1 MFSFFFK
8 GKSKDREETKNFL
21 VVDPID
27 ETELPISEALK
38 YYKEDNLSPPE
49 LPELPELPVEP
60 RLYAILPFRYV
71 EQNHPGAV
79 ELLPVGDVG
88 KGDIYLE
95 EMQHLSN
102 NIINNIIMLP
112 KAIKSQLML
121 ERLVICNDIL
131 NHIIYSSPDTAPIKK
146 RERIGH
152 FAASTWQQTR
162 KKYFINKNHQE
173 TDILEKQA
181 ILHPHLE
188 KKKKD
193 FLDVFNL
200 SSIERDLM
208 LLGYRFQHAKATNEK
223 MFEDC
228 AKGLEP
234 DTHESWVKMGMYEG
248 CLINLQDFFMEIL
261 PSIFDNSFLHINEHS
276 GLRQRKRGRCDVF
289 DCMDEYDWFEKGYK
303 PGWDGTFS
311 IILVGAISRLNELA
325 ILDEAGNLLVSGYPP
340 IEEMKRLD
348 SKFTNKRGKRK
359 SAQQMDRRRGGNA
372 DNVDGDTK
380 SILYPSEIIEHLN
393 KNVIGQQQAK
403 VALANAVFTHQ
414 TKITTSEEISL
425 PSSNLLLIGPS
436 GSGKTHLIHELSE
449 LIDVPHVV
457 VDAQNFTGTGWNGKN
472 TSDIFELLLQKAFG
486 CLEKAQKGIVF
497 IDEIDKL
504 ADSGTDSKYQH
515 NTTEVQAN
523 LLKVIESSEVLL
535 SDDMVIS
542 TENILFIFAGAFS
555 GLDEIIKKRLR
566 PINAAKIG
574 FTSPAILKTAAD
586 KSTSLVGV
594 EAEDLI
600 NYGLMPEFVGRM
612 RSVATLEALSDN
624 DMMDVFKTP
633 KSVLNQYK
641 NLFSSYGSKL
651 KFEDDALMKV
661 IEAGS
666 ENKLGVRGME
676 SKIANLLQEHL
687 VNINSKEN
695 KDIVIS
701 KDQVLK

>member
-8 GKSKDREETKNFL
+8 GTAKET
-21 VVDPID
+21 D
-27 ETELPISEALK
+27 ETPGAELPISTQTTESQIA
-38 YYKEDNLSPPE
+38 DLSAPE
-49 LPELPELPVEP
+49 PPVEP
-60 RLYAILPFRYV
+60 RLYAILPFKYV

-146 RERIGH
+146 REGIGH

-303 PGWDGTFS
+303 PGWDGAFS

-340 IEEMKRLD
+340 IEEMERLD
-348 SKFTNKRGKRK
+348 RKFTNKRRKRK
-359 SAQQMDRRRGGNA
+359 SDQQMDRRMGGDAN
-372 DNVDGDTK
+372 NVDGDKDTK

-472 TSDIFELLLQKAFG
+472 TSDIFELLLQKASG

-504 ADSGTDSKYQH
+504 ADSRSDSQYQH

-676 SKIANLLQEHL
+676 SKIANLLQEYL

>member
-1 MFSFFFK
+1 
-8 GKSKDREETKNFL
+8 
-21 VVDPID
+21 
-27 ETELPISEALK
+27 
-38 YYKEDNLSPPE
+38 
-49 LPELPELPVEP
+49 
-60 RLYAILPFRYV
+60 
-71 EQNHPGAV
+71 
-79 ELLPVGDVG
+79 
-88 KGDIYLE
+88 
-95 EMQHLSN
+95 
-102 NIINNIIMLP
+102 
-112 KAIKSQLML
+112 
-121 ERLVICNDIL
+121 
-131 NHIIYSSPDTAPIKK
+131 
-146 RERIGH
+146 
-152 FAASTWQQTR
+152 
-162 KKYFINKNHQE
+162 
-173 TDILEKQA
+173 
-181 ILHPHLE
+181 
-188 KKKKD
+188 
-193 FLDVFNL
+193 
-200 SSIERDLM
+200 
-208 LLGYRFQHAKATNEK
+208 
-223 MFEDC
+223 
-228 AKGLEP
+228 
-234 DTHESWVKMGMYEG
+234 
-248 CLINLQDFFMEIL
+248 
-261 PSIFDNSFLHINEHS
+261 
-276 GLRQRKRGRCDVF
+276 
-289 DCMDEYDWFEKGYK
+289 
-303 PGWDGTFS
+303 
-311 IILVGAISRLNELA
+311 
-325 ILDEAGNLLVSGYPP
+325 
-340 IEEMKRLD
+340 
-348 SKFTNKRGKRK
+348 
-359 SAQQMDRRRGGNA
+359 MDRRMGGNA
-372 DNVDGDTK
+372 NNVDGDKDTK

-414 TKITTSEEISL
+414 TKINTSEEISL

-574 FTSPAILKTAAD
+574 FTSPAILKSAAD